1 MILVTLLIYIIV
13 VWTVQKTW
21 EPQNWNSTLQ
31 LNMIVL
37 SYEMKKKERDIY
49 STLASSTVCVAH

>member
-37 SYEMKKKERDIY
+37 SYEMKKKEIF
-49 STLASSTVCVAH
+49 TVR

>member
-37 SYEMKKKERDIY
+37 SYEMKKKRDIY